1 MIPKLLSHTPTATL
15 YQADQS
21 LGKSKNAK
29 YIQCSSN
36 ISWTSAA
43 IEILRLDSESWG
55 KSGLVSFPEFV
66 SYLKLQHTANYFR
79 IAAIVSTAEAL
90 SVYEYVIT
98 LPQERRLMWQRKLSL
113 ASVLFFVNRY
123 AIILE
128 NALMLASM
136 AIWAGPDT
144 SLANRTCA
152 VMSILAIV
160 CGCLIILSLTVFAS
174 VRTYVLW
181 NCNKWIFALVLFLG
195 LIKPICAIY
204 LISSIKLP
212 AHDPYSTHS
221 CLFYANVP
229 SVGHMLEA
237 TPNAILVYRNWLSS
251 ASYFTFESVVLG
263 LTWAKTIPA
272 LRVLRSTKIGFRQSL
287 FYIMSR
293 DGTSQFVQSQRA
305 PRGEHSE
312 HTVLRMAAYSTR
324 HHQPLYFPLILSDTI
339 VSIAIS
345 RFILNLRRPLSLRK
359 ADVRDPGHTT
369 EQAVVVDFL
378 RHVGVFSKI
387 ENEPREQ
394 DGCESKEFEKA
405 RVQDPHYD
413 EDLGIT
419 GCL

>member
-1 MIPKLLSHTPTATL
+1 MAI
-15 YQADQS
+15 
-21 LGKSKNAK
+21 
-29 YIQCSSN
+29 SSY
-36 ISWTSAA
+36 
-43 IEILRLDSESWG
+43 
-55 KSGLVSFPEFV
+55 SGLVSFPEFV

-79 IAAIVSTAEAL
+79 IAAIAL
-90 SVYEYVIT
+90 SVYEYAIT
-98 LPQERRLMWQRKLSL
+98 LPQERRRMWQRKLSL

-152 VMSILAIV
+152 VMSRLAIV

-181 NCNKWIFALVLFLG
+181 NRNKYIFALVLFLG

-204 LISSIKLP
+204 LISRIKLP
-212 AHDPYSTHS
+212 AQDPYSTHS

-237 TPNAILVYRNWLSS
+237 TPNAILTDLGEDSSS
-251 ASYFTFESVVLG
+251 AACAKEHEDRPEAESVLYHV
-263 LTWAKTIPA
+263 
-272 LRVLRSTKIGFRQSL
+272 
-287 FYIMSR
+287 SR
-293 DGTSQFVQSQRA
+293 RDIAICCT
-305 PRGEHSE
+305 PRGERSE
-312 HTVLRMAAYSTR
+312 HTVLRVAAYSTR

-345 RFILNLRRPLSLRK
+345 RFILNLRRYSREFPDTVNDAHCGAFSVSDMSVSAMVQNSILLFGSATSCTGHKPLSFCK
-359 ADVRDPGHTT
+359 ADVRNPGHTT

-405 RVQDPHYD
+405 RVQDTHYNKNF
-413 EDLGIT
+413 GIT